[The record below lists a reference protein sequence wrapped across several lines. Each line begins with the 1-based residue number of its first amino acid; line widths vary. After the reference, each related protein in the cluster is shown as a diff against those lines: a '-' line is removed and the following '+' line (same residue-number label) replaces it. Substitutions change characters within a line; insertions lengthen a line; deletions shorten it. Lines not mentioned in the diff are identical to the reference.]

1 MFTRGVSRHER
12 FVGEICG
19 FGTSS
24 GARIVI
30 GRWERSPLGSFA
42 DAMVEHGDGRR
53 VLVAP
58 SHEVAAYVGSI
69 YQFDDVV
76 ESPVVVR
83 REPDSLT
90 FRGGPLEADVAI
102 GRRSALGQL
111 LRRVPTVIAA
121 GRIWPVLADP
131 VVRLVMPGVRARGVT
146 PGGRE
151 AYSATDLRVVD
162 AVTATWDGDD
172 LGPLAP
178 LEPPVRF
185 GFSSAPRRPSIVTV
199 TTTVRRTA
207 TEPAR
212 ATS

>member
-1 MFTRGVSRHER
+1 MFTAPVARPER

-24 GARIVI
+24 GVRIVI

-58 SHEVAAYVGSI
+58 SHEVATYVGSI
-69 YQFDDVV
+69 YEFDDVV
-76 ESPVVVR
+76 ESAVVVR
-83 REPDSLT
+83 RETDSLT
-90 FRGGPLEADVAI
+90 FSGGPLQADVAI
-102 GRRSALGQL
+102 GRRSGLGQV
-111 LRRVPTVIAA
+111 LRRVPRVIAA

-172 LGPLAP
+172 LGGLAP

-185 GFSSAPRRPSIVTV
+185 GFSSAPRCPSIVTV
-199 TTTVRRTA
+199 TTTVRRTG

-212 ATS
+212 ATP